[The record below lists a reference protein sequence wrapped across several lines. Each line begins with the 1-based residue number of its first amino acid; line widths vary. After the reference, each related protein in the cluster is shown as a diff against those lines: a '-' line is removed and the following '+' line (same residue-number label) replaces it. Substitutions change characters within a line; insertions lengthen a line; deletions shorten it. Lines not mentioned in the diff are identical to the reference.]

1 MISPVAIPG
10 RSPKILSRVSRFG
23 RIDVTA
29 YNDRIRVGVVGNK
42 LDVVM
47 ANGLKRE
54 VHEQE
59 AVAFARDNGMFF

>member
-1 MISPVAIPG
+1 M
-10 RSPKILSRVSRFG
+10 SRVSRFG

-29 YNDRIRVGVVGNK
+29 YNDRIRVGAVGNK